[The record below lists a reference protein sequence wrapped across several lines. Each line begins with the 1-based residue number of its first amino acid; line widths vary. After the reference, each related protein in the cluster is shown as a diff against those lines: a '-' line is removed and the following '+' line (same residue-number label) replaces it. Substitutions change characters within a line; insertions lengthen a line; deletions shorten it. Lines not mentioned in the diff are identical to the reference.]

1 MDACSHTSL
10 ALGSPAVS
18 PDDDG
23 AVLRLPGCLF
33 CDIVAGDRAAF
44 VVLDEAA
51 VVAFLDIHPLFP
63 GHVLVVPRS
72 HVDSFDDASAAVLAD
87 LAAATQRL
95 SRAVQAAT
103 GAAGTF
109 IATNVRVSQSVP
121 HLHFH
126 VVPRTRGDGLRGFF
140 WPRTRYRDDA
150 HAEEVASSIRLV
162 LRETG

>member
-1 MDACSHTSL
+1 MLAHVSL
-10 ALGSPAVS
+10 LEGVIR
-18 PDDDG
+18 
-23 AVLRLPGCLF
+23 VPGCLF
-33 CDIVAGDRAAF
+33 CDIIAGDRAAF
-44 VVLDEAA
+44 VVLDSPA

-72 HVDSFDDASAAVLAD
+72 HVDTFDDASGAVLGD

-95 SRAVQAAT
+95 SRAVQHTT
-103 GAAGTF
+103 GAAGAF

-126 VVPRTRGDGLRGFF
+126 VVPRNRGDGLRGFF

-150 HAEEVASSIRLV
+150 HAEDVAADIRSALI
-162 LRETG
+162 GPG